1 MQFYFFDKTQ
11 TKQLIYMCH
20 KIERTAMHHKI
31 TSNKHNEKLEF
42 SSHLKTIT
50 IISNITKNKP
60 NKNKHEKKGDY
71 VPNEESMMPK
81 KQMMVI

>member
-1 MQFYFFDKTQ
+1 LKGPPCI
-11 TKQLIYMCH
+11 TKLQV
-20 KIERTAMHHKI
+20 T
-31 TSNKHNEKLEF
+31 KHNEKLEF

-60 NKNKHEKKGDY
+60 IKNKHEKKGDY
-71 VPNEESMMPK
+71 APNEESMMPK